1 MRWRK
6 NSVIFF
12 SEKSGQLKKKRK
24 EKWGHFT
31 CEKCLG
37 IGRQYLEENKE
48 RLLKMARERD
58 KLKKT
63 NKN

>member
-1 MRWRK
+1 MVVMRWHK

-12 SEKSGQLKKKRK
+12 SEKSGQLKKKN

-37 IGRQYLEENKE
+37 IGIQYLEENKE
-48 RLLKMARERD
+48 RLLKMARERY
-58 KLKKT
+58 KGLSE
-63 NKN
+63 